1 MQKKQGNQKPGKR
14 KRGRSLMALA
24 AVVFFV
30 FFLSLSAASGVSGA
44 ERGGTLTIR
53 YQDLDGEPV
62 AGAEFSLRL
71 IAEPV
76 WDGSFHS
83 LLPLKIDA
91 ETEPSEIVALA
102 EKLPARTFSTAEDG
116 NGRVEGLV
124 DGLYLVEETSP
135 AAGHFASVPFFAAIP
150 SMREG
155 SWNFDVEAEPKPLA
169 AGSLRIQKTVT
180 GAGGEKERK
189 FSFRIQIGAEG
200 EFPVTYSTGDM
211 GTVKTGGIVAL
222 RHGESA
228 TVSMLPAGTVYKVE
242 ELEDGENGYQTEK
255 SGEKGN
261 IVAKK
266 TAEAIFVND
275 RGATPTP
282 SLPPQYPP
290 QTGDTSNAGYYAALA
305 LTAAVALAAVLFGR
319 RKTS

>member
-1 MQKKQGNQKPGKR
+1 
-14 KRGRSLMALA
+14 MALA
-24 AVVFFV
+24 ALVLFV
-30 FFLSLSAASGVSGA
+30 FFLSLSAAYGVSGA

-91 ETEPSEIVALA
+91 ETEPSKIVALA
-102 EKLPARTFSTAEDG
+102 EKLPARTFSTAADG
-116 NGRVEGLV
+116 SGRIEGLV

-169 AGSLRIQKTVT
+169 AGSLCIRKTVT
-180 GAGGEKERK
+180 GTGGEKERK
-189 FSFRIQIGAEG
+189 FSFCLRIGADG
-200 EFPVTYSTGDM
+200 EYPVTYSTGET
-211 GTVKTGGIVAL
+211 GTIKNGGIVAL
-222 RHGESA
+222 RHGDSA
-228 TVSMLPAGTVYKVE
+228 TVSMLPAGTIYEVE
-242 ELEDGENGYQTEK
+242 ELEDGENGYRTEK
-255 SGEKGN
+255 NGEKGN
-261 IVAKK
+261 IEAKK
-266 TAEAIFVND
+266 TAEAAFVND
-275 RGATPTP
+275 RVTTPTP

-290 QTGDTSNAGYYAALA
+290 QTGDPSNAGYYVALA
-305 LTAAVALAAVLFGR
+305 LTAAVALVAVLFGR
-319 RKTS
+319 RKKHHEID